1 MKKSHYNT
9 LKITKSYRGISFIIF
24 TISSL
29 IPVLYSVYSAT
40 PMEKLA
46 PICIGAIISLV
57 MALFVKKGHR
67 WAIVLIMFLF
77 TADKGYAI
85 LKMHNGFAA
94 VIVLF
99 FWFFI
104 TRFFWRAL
112 QVENVRNLAK
122 TESRVNEKKKI
133 MKEKE
138 VPESERWW

>member
-1 MKKSHYNT
+1 
-9 LKITKSYRGISFIIF
+9 
-24 TISSL
+24 
-29 IPVLYSVYSAT
+29 
-40 PMEKLA
+40 
-46 PICIGAIISLV
+46 
-57 MALFVKKGHR
+57 
-67 WAIVLIMFLF
+67 MFLF

>member
-1 MKKSHYNT
+1 MH
-9 LKITKSYRGISFIIF
+9 L
-24 TISSL
+24 
-29 IPVLYSVYSAT
+29 
-40 PMEKLA
+40 
-46 PICIGAIISLV
+46 
-57 MALFVKKGHR
+57 LFVKKGHR

-122 TESRVNEKKKI
+122 VESCVNEKIKI